1 MAPSADPSTGP
12 GSNALSTT
20 SNNSNIDMSDPSQV
34 REWLARYHPK
44 QLALLDKF
52 EMELRLGRL
61 STNTATSTSTTTTTA
76 AVLLEDRRLVLTV
89 RTVELMK
96 RMIGG
101 TKWKTPA
108 QLMALLKGLGREL
121 HCAGGFREPAIG
133 NVVRRVLAAVRD
145 EVVSPTPTT
154 NPTTEASAAASS
166 STTTASSSSGRRSL
180 DSILWALP
188 QQQVKAH
195 ARRPSGKS
203 SFDHRESGGGA
214 SSGAL
219 PTLTE
224 LRAGSTTPTTGLDNL
239 NLPPA
244 FYQPRPDLKQSV
256 MEVIQEIMS
265 DLEDLQKTI
274 SEQAIQ
280 HVRAGEIIFTYG
292 RSQTVE
298 LVRESLDL
306 WGNVGWYPL
315 TNGGGFLNRVGACRV
330 EQNGITPRQYE

>member
-1 MAPSADPSTGP
+1 MAPSAEPSTGP
-12 GSNALSTT
+12 GSYALSTT
-20 SNNSNIDMSDPSQV
+20 SNINDMSDPSQV

-44 QLALLDKF
+44 QLGLLDKF

-61 STNTATSTSTTTTTA
+61 STNTATTSIPTTASSSTA

-145 EVVSPTPTT
+145 EVVSPTHT
-154 NPTTEASAAASS
+154 NPTEATSSAGAAA
-166 STTTASSSSGRRSL
+166 TATASSTSTSASSNGRRSL

-203 SFDHRESGGGA
+203 SFDHRESGGGGGGA
-214 SSGAL
+214 SSSAL
-219 PTLTE
+219 PTLAE
-224 LRAGSTTPTTGLDNL
+224 LRDGSTATGLDNL

-244 FYQPRPDLKQSV
+244 FYQHRPDLKQSV

-298 LVRESLDL
+298 LVRE
-306 WGNVGWYPL
+306 
-315 TNGGGFLNRVGACRV
+315 
-330 EQNGITPRQYE
+330 